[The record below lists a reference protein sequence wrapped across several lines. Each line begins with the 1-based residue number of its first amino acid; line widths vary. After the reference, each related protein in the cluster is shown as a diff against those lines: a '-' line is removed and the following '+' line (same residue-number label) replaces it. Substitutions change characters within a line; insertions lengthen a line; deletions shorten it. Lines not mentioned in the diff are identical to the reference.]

1 VLERV
6 GKYQVKRELGKGTS
20 SVVYLAYDEFYA
32 ADVAIKVYNT
42 EAGGRDTNAFR
53 SMFLS
58 EAALAGK
65 LIHPHIVK
73 ILDAVV
79 DDQISYV
86 VMEYVHGG
94 NLSRYTSAERLL
106 PVADVVEIAFKCC
119 GALDY
124 AYRQGVVHRDIKPAN
139 ILVARGT
146 EVKVADFGAAF
157 LRNVETTQR
166 MRVGSPSYVAPEQIR
181 DDPLTHQSDMYSLG
195 VLLYELLLGR
205 RPFYGASSVDILHK
219 VLSEEPVRPARLRP
233 DLPVELDA
241 VVLRM
246 LQKYPADRYP
256 DWAEL
261 ALDLARIGHL
271 SVYDQVVRDSEK
283 FLSLRPAALLTQFS
297 DAEVWELTRIGLWR
311 RVPSQTVLVGE
322 GGAGDSLFVLARGEA
337 KVTARGR
344 LLNVLR
350 AGECFGEMAYVR
362 GETTLRQATVEATTD
377 VLVVELP
384 RSALDG
390 LSVGCQLHLNRA
402 LLRTLAD
409 RLEFANQRLARG
421 VGQVKGEPLT

>member
-1 VLERV
+1 MLERI
-6 GKYQVKRELGKGTS
+6 GKYQIKGELGKGTRS
-20 SVVYLAYDEFYA
+20 TVYLAYDEFYGS
-32 ADVAIKVYNT
+32 DVAVKVYD
-42 EAGGRDTNAFR
+42 EGGARETR
-53 SMFLS
+53 VPRVQFLS

-65 LIHPHIVK
+65 LVHPHIVT

-79 DDQISYV
+79 DERYSYV
-86 VMEYVHGG
+86 AMEYVHGG
-94 NLSRYTSAERLL
+94 NLYRYTSPERLL
-106 PVADVVEIAFKCC
+106 PVADVIEIAFKCC

-146 EVKVADFGAAF
+146 DVKVADFGAAF
-157 LRNVETTQR
+157 VRDAETTQKLR
-166 MRVGSPSYVAPEQIR
+166 IGSPSYVAPEQIR

-195 VLLYELLLGR
+195 VVLYELLVGR
-205 RPFYGASSVDILHK
+205 RPFYAASTAELLST
-219 VLSEEPVRPARLRP
+219 VLTEDPVRPSVWRP
-233 DLPVELDA
+233 DLPEELDA

-261 ALDLARIGHL
+261 ALELARIGRL

-283 FLSLRPAALLTQFS
+283 FLAARPAALLAQLS
-297 DAEVWELTRIGLWR
+297 DADVWELTRIGQWR
-311 RVPSQTVLVGE
+311 RVPSHTVLVTE
-322 GGAGDSLFVLARGEA
+322 GDTGDSLFILAQGEA

-362 GETTLRQATVEATTD
+362 GQAASRQATVETSTD
-377 VLVVELP
+377 ALVVELS
-384 RSALDG
+384 RAALDG
-390 LSVGCQLHLNRA
+390 LSTGCQLQLNRA
-402 LLRTLAD
+402 LLRALAD
-409 RLEFANQRLARG
+409 RLELANVRLSPGGA
-421 VGQVKGEPLT
+421 